1 MQLINIGFGNIVSAN
16 RIISIVSPE
25 SAPIKRLVQEAKD
38 SKMAIDA
45 TYGRRTRAVIIMD
58 SGHVILSAV
67 QPETINKKIRRRI
80 IMMVKPTVNELLE
93 KVNDRYRLV
102 LVTSKRARQL
112 AEGAEPLT
120 DKHEDSFVTLAA
132 QEIAEGKVI
141 DLEDEKRLQEEAS
154 EENKE
159 NNNES
164 NDETKV
170 EK

>member
-1 MQLINIGFGNIVSAN
+1 
-16 RIISIVSPE
+16 
-25 SAPIKRLVQEAKD
+25 
-38 SKMAIDA
+38 
-45 TYGRRTRAVIIMD
+45 
-58 SGHVILSAV
+58 
-67 QPETINKKIRRRI
+67 
-80 IMMVKPTVNELLE
+80 MMVKPTVNELLE

-141 DLEDEKRLQEEAS
+141 DLEDEKRLQEKAS
-154 EENKE
+154 EE